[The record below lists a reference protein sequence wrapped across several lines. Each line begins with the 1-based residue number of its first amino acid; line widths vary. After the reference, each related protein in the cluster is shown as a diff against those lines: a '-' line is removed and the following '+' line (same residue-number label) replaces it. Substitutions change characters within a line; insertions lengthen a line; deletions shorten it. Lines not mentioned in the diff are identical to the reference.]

1 MSRQTPESA
10 PETPATDE
18 QQVLDYLRANPALLR
33 QHRELL
39 AELDIPHDA
48 GEGTTSLIEYQVA
61 VLREETR
68 DLSQRLEALLTVARD
83 NDRLADQLHR
93 FTLELLAAEDL
104 EHVLVALRDGL
115 RQEFRADVVQVIL
128 ITDESLAAGVPTLA
142 PDDPRSEQLE
152 AHFPGDTPVLGN
164 LDETLMALVFDD
176 QAGDLASAAIIPME
190 EAPLRGFLAIGSRDA
205 DRYQEDQGTVFLGQ
219 LGALAARILRRS
231 LTGTRA

>member
-1 MSRQTPESA
+1 
-10 PETPATDE
+10 
-18 QQVLDYLRANPALLR
+18 
-33 QHRELL
+33 
-39 AELDIPHDA
+39 
-48 GEGTTSLIEYQVA
+48 
-61 VLREETR
+61 
-68 DLSQRLEALLTVARD
+68 
-83 NDRLADQLHR
+83 
-93 FTLELLAAEDL
+93 
-104 EHVLVALRDGL
+104 
-115 RQEFRADVVQVIL
+115 VIL